1 MPQVP
6 WDLHYDRR
14 VVPTFIEHFLPGG
27 IAESLVRYA
36 RLAPFPL
43 DLQMRKNPKTGAM
56 HASLYVGLT
65 SVLNVVRKGDNE
77 LALTAHRAWTD
88 ATFGFRAHWTKP
100 RSLRRVRDE
109 WPAVEAYIER
119 VVPAATAKH
128 ASQEG
133 TVQAAA
139 SAFSSMDRAM
149 VDREA
154 ALHFRDQNTKSRIM
168 SEVTERIVR
177 EVSRI
182 EGIPGKYPTN
192 FGGECDLLAIDEAG
206 RLLAVEVKPRGTPTI
221 RWAAAQATV
230 YAMLFSRWISADP
243 PRSSLSGADNTPDAP
258 GEILRGM
265 LQQRRDLGLCE
276 KIRPDLSDHPEVVPV
291 VAVQRGASSKYLAD
305 LVRVQDELLASGVGD
320 PRLEIV
326 EVDLAGRLTPLA

>member
-1 MPQVP
+1 MPQVS
-6 WDLHYDRR
+6 WELHYDRR
-14 VVPTFIEHFLPGG
+14 VAPTFLEHFLPGG

-43 DLQMRKNPKTGAM
+43 DLQMRKSPTTGAM

-65 SVLNVVRKGDNE
+65 SVLNVVRKGDHA

-88 ATFGFRAHWTKP
+88 GKFGFQPDWTES

-109 WPAVEAYIER
+109 WQAVEAYIER
-119 VVPAATAKH
+119 VVPAATARH

-139 SAFSSMDRAM
+139 SGFSSMDRAM

-154 ALHFRDQNTKSRIM
+154 ALHFRDQKTKNGIM
-168 SEVTERIVR
+168 SELTDPIVR
-177 EVSRI
+177 AVSSI
-182 EGIPGKYPTN
+182 EGIPGKYPTK
-192 FGGECDLLAIDEAG
+192 FGGECDLLAIDGAG
-206 RLLAVEVKPRGTPTI
+206 RLLAVEVKPRSTGTI

-230 YAMLFSRWISADP
+230 YAMLFSRWISAD
-243 PRSSLSGADNTPDAP
+243 RSRSTRSDSANTPDAP

-265 LQQRRDLGLCE
+265 LRQRRDLGLCE
-276 KIRPDLSDHPEVVPV
+276 RIRPDLSDHPEVVPV
-291 VAVQRGASSKYLAD
+291 VAVQRGASRKYLDD
-305 LVRVQDELLASGVGD
+305 LMRVQEGLLSSGVGD
-320 PRLEIV
+320 PRLEIF
-326 EVDLAGRLTPLA
+326 EVDLAGRLTPLV